1 MTSEMTSSKNIV
13 VPQIKWS
20 SLWIKRTFSGIMIS
34 GLVLVIL
41 VTFNFLI
48 STDKFLNLTS
58 QTRPHTQEG
67 TTASDS
73 SCLRVPQRRM
83 LAESIMEVQRHI
95 ASLAGTNSDIDAKW
109 ALQLESIASQLDLR
123 LRSRQ
128 DVEWDQ
134 SALLPDMEPKNKQG
148 NGLSHV
154 CHEVYLGSSYDK
166 PFNQHGMEI
175 QKCDYAPPLSDVITV
190 ILPAQGWSNQRIR
203 KVLTKLCKLYRVP
216 VIVLA
221 RNSTSFTTSLS
232 NVQVELIE
240 SDTGDANAL
249 NSIISTVDTPFT
261 MIGHSLVTFSNQSSI
276 ERLIRV
282 IDDLPHVQV
291 ATGAFR
297 DEEGHWSHGCLQQK
311 MLNYRAK
318 FKYGYYYSKY
328 ECMYCDMSL
337 GPFVT
342 TTDLL
347 RSVKFRENLTGTI
360 LYVDWF
366 TKVRNAGVL
375 GMACPDVMFFVK
387 TTSNLTKQDWGT
399 YAKAWEL
406 QTITDHHGVTFQYP
420 CGEVGLTCNRPLD
433 ITKFF
438 LLPPCCIEIV
448 TKDIGF
454 LVDIAEEN
462 NIEYNLQAGTV
473 LGATK
478 FGSYLPWDYDV
489 DIFINCK
496 DYDKWLRK
504 GKKYVNTKNCTLNVL
519 EKGYYF
525 AVECEYFFYEFVCH
539 NEISHR
545 FLPKEYQT
553 HPTSIYYSGRWI
565 KVIANPG
572 LFSRNRLGFED
583 LRHAQHWRHLVKNKN
598 AEAKGGY
605 ENPGS
610 WKPCSRPGF
619 HACLDQYPGDGNL
632 PFVEL

>member
-1 MTSEMTSSKNIV
+1 MTTKMTSRKILAPQRTGPCLCLRKNFKRIIISSV
-13 VPQIKWS
+13 VFVTMVTLI
-20 SLWIKRTFSGIMIS
+20 
-34 GLVLVIL
+34 IL
-41 VTFNFLI
+41 S
-48 STDKFLNLTS
+48 STDRIPKLTW
-58 QTRPHTQEG
+58 QTTS
-67 TTASDS
+67 ASDR
-73 SCLRVPQRRM
+73 SCLSVTQRRM
-83 LAESIMEVQRHI
+83 LAESIMEVQRNI
-95 ASLAGTNSDIDAKW
+95 AFLAGTNSTVDSKW
-109 ALQLESIASQLDLR
+109 AMQLESIASQLDLR

-128 DVEWDQ
+128 HQ

-154 CHEVYLGSSYDK
+154 CHEVYFGRKYDK

-190 ILPAQGWSNQRIR
+190 ILPAQRWSNQRIK
-203 KVLTKLCKLYRVP
+203 KVLTKLCNLYRVP

-221 RNSTSFTTSLS
+221 HSSTTFTTSLP
-232 NVQVELIE
+232 NVQVALIE
-240 SDTGDANAL
+240 SDTGDGKAL
-249 NSIISTVDTPFT
+249 NSIISTVGTPFT

-276 ERLIRV
+276 ERLVRV

-347 RSVKFRENLTGTI
+347 RRVKFRENLTGTI

-366 TKVRNAGVL
+366 TRVRNAGVL

-387 TTSNLTKQDWGT
+387 TTTDLTKQDWGT

-406 QTITDHHGVTFQYP
+406 QTITDHHGVTFQYQ
-420 CGEVGLTCNRPLD
+420 CGEVGLTCESPFD
-433 ITKFF
+433 IIGSF
-438 LLPPCCIEIV
+438 LLPPCCLEIV
-448 TKDIGF
+448 TKEIEF
-454 LVDIAEEN
+454 LVDFLEEN
-462 NIEYNLQAGTV
+462 NMEYELRDGTV

-478 FGSYLPWDYDV
+478 FGSYLPWDFDV

-496 DYDKWLRK
+496 DKDKLLRE
-504 GKKYVNTKNCTLNVL
+504 GEKYVRTKNCTL
-519 EKGYYF
+519 EIKKSYYF
-525 AVECEYFFYEFVCH
+525 VVHCKYFFYEFMCH
-539 NEISHR
+539 NEISNR
-545 FLPKEYQT
+545 FLPKEYQS

-572 LFSRNRLGFED
+572 LFSRNNIGFND

-598 AEAKGGY
+598 AEDRGAYK
-605 ENPGS
+605 NPGS